1 MSAFVVFLGGDSLPW
16 LELEDGGVIG
26 RGEDFREPGVTVT
39 AIAPASSVT
48 FRSAALGGLSPA
60 QALAAA
66 RLDASEVSLGTDRHV
81 AVAGAGDHYVMTDKA
96 IMQRWLSQLAERG
109 LVASAII
116 PAPDLLPVPEEGFLR
131 AVLHDEAILRSAETG
146 LEDDGVISALVVGD
160 AEVRTL
166 ESAELEQAI
175 AVAVESPPLNM
186 LQGEFVPR
194 ADWSAP
200 AGYWRRLAIY
210 AGVAAAIV
218 LAIPIAQWAR
228 LSMAT
233 SSTNEQSA
241 TISALVL
248 GERSGSEDAIDRLQD
263 KVAELRGGGAGFLP
277 TLGALMTSMETMP
290 NVELGLL
297 SFDPDGTL
305 HVTVRASAQPEVDM
319 LVRAMEGHAF
329 AVSKGAPRAQ
339 QGRIEVE
346 MQVRPK

>member
-26 RGEDFREPGVTVT
+26 RGEDFREAGVTVT

-48 FRSAALGGLSPA
+48 FRAATFGGVSPA

-66 RLDASEVSLGTDRHV
+66 RLDASEVSLGSDRHV
-81 AVAGAGDHYVMTDKA
+81 AVAEAGDHYVMTDTA
-96 IMQRWLSQLAERG
+96 TMQRWLSELAERG
-109 LVASAII
+109 LAASAII
-116 PAPDLLPVPEEGFLR
+116 PAPDLLPVPQDGFLR
-131 AVLHDEAILRSAETG
+131 AVLHDETILRSADTG
-146 LEDDGVISALVVGD
+146 LEDDGVVSALVVGD

-166 ESAELEQAI
+166 EPAELEQAI
-175 AVAVESPPLNM
+175 ASAVQTPPLNM
-186 LQGEFVPR
+186 LQGDFAPR

-200 AGYWRRLAIY
+200 EGYWRRLAMY
-210 AGVAAAIV
+210 AVVAAAIL
-218 LAIPIAQWAR
+218 LAIPIAQWTR
-228 LSMAT
+228 LSVAT

-290 NVELGLL
+290 NVELGQL

-305 HVTVRASAQPEVDM
+305 HATVRASAQPEIDM
-319 LVRAMEGHAF
+319 LARGMESHAF
-329 AVSKGAPRAQ
+329 TVSKGAPRTE
-339 QGRIEVE
+339 QGRIEVD